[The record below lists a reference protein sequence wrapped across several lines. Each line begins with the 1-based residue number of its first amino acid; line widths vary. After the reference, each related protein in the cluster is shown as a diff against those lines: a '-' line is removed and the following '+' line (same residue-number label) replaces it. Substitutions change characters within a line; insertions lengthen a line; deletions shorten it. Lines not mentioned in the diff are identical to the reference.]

1 MRLYIAKN
9 CPGKTK
15 TTLPLIIKRVL
26 LFGEEYQN
34 IMADLTYHI
43 IKKLVGN
50 LEISGESDRDIR

>member
-9 CPGKTK
+9 CPGKTYTEK

-50 LEISGESDRDIR
+50 LERVTEI